1 MADWKIDQAHSNI
14 GFEVRHM
21 MVSKVKGS
29 FDSFTSKVKADELTD
44 LTGADIA
51 IEIDVNSINTGNK
64 GRDDHLRS
72 GDFFDVE
79 GFPTISFQST
89 KITSDGDDFK
99 MTGDLTVRDVTK
111 PVTFDVE
118 FGGKAPMPDGN
129 DVYGFEAETKINREE
144 FGLTWNA
151 VLESG
156 GVAVSKDVKI
166 KVEIEVNPA

>member
-1 MADWKIDQAHSNI
+1 
-14 GFEVRHM
+14 M

-64 GRDDHLRS
+64 DRDDHLRS

-79 GFPTISFQST
+79 SFLTISFQST

-99 MTGDLTVRDVTK
+99 MIGNLKVRDVIK
-111 PVTFDVE
+111 LVTFDVE
-118 FGGKAPMPDGN
+118 FGVKATMPEGHH
-129 DVYGFEAETKINREE
+129 VYCIESKTKINQ
-144 FGLTWNA
+144 
-151 VLESG
+151 
-156 GVAVSKDVKI
+156 K
-166 KVEIEVNPA
+166 

>member
-1 MADWKIDQAHSNI
+1 
-14 GFEVRHM
+14 M

-29 FDSFTSKVKADELTD
+29 VDSFTSKVKADELTD

-64 GRDDHLRS
+64 GRYDHLRL

-79 GFPTISFQST
+79 SFPTISFQST

-111 PVTFDVE
+111 PVTFDVD
-118 FGGKAPMPDGN
+118 FGGNASMQ
-129 DVYGFEAETKINREE
+129 YGTY
-144 FGLTWNA
+144 
-151 VLESG
+151 V
-156 GVAVSKDVKI
+156 
-166 KVEIEVNPA
+166 

>member
-1 MADWKIDQAHSNI
+1 
-14 GFEVRHM
+14 M

-79 GFPTISFQST
+79 SFPTISFQST
-89 KITSDGDDFK
+89 KITTDVDDFK
-99 MTGDLTVRDVTK
+99 MTGDLTDRDVTI

-118 FGGKAPMPDGN
+118 FGGQAPIPAGN
-129 DVYGFEAETKINREE
+129 DVCGFVAATEINRVE
-144 FGLTWNA
+144 FALTWYA
-151 VLESG
+151 VLESV
-156 GVAVSKDVKI
+156 GVAV
-166 KVEIEVNPA
+166 

>member
-1 MADWKIDQAHSNI
+1 
-14 GFEVRHM
+14 
-21 MVSKVKGS
+21 
-29 FDSFTSKVKADELTD
+29 ADELTD

-79 GFPTISFQST
+79 SFPTVSFQST
-89 KITSDGDDFK
+89 KITSYGDDFK

-118 FGGKAPMPDGN
+118 FGGNCPMPDGI
-129 DVYGFEAETKINREE
+129 DVYGLKADTKINREK
-144 FGLTWNA
+144 FGLTWSV
-151 VLESG
+151 VLVTG
-156 GVAVSKDVKI
+156 GVTVSKDVKI